1 MATDASPSMFSPW
14 PDRLRHS
21 AIILLAAGLA
31 LAALV
36 LFGEI
41 SAALAA
47 VVFVC
52 IAGAALVPWRLHN
65 AAASGD
71 EVLGINPVEAE
82 AVSAIVAGMPDPAVL
97 LDRAGRVIHL
107 NAAASQL
114 APALRKN
121 ELAQFALRSPDII
134 TALREAI
141 ATAEPR
147 RTTYLDHVPVD
158 RWMEL
163 IITPVS
169 VPTTFGGSDY
179 CMLMTFHDQT
189 PLRRV
194 EEMRADFVANASHEL
209 RTPLAALSG
218 FIDTLQGPAKD
229 DAKAR
234 ERFLG
239 IMHAQAT
246 RMARLIDDLLSL
258 SRVELSAHVRP
269 DTLVDIVPI
278 IRQVADGLEPLA
290 SERQVQIEIDL
301 PATPA
306 VIAGDREEL
315 LRLFE
320 NLIENALKYGASGG
334 KVMVSLMSAASPD
347 GAAEVRVVVRD
358 FGPGIAPEHL
368 PRLTERFYRVDVGD
382 SRAQGGTG
390 LGLSLVK
397 HIVNRHRGRLL
408 IESVPEKRR
417 HLHRLFSPDQDSDR
431 RIKPSIFI
439 GLASSSS
446 CHRTVVKAASTAPRR
461 AA

>member
-1 MATDASPSMFSPW
+1 MAIDDSSSSTFFAPW
-14 PDRLRHS
+14 PDRLRHA
-21 AIILLAAGLA
+21 AIILLVAAIALSVLVVLA
-31 LAALV
+31 EL
-36 LFGEI
+36 
-41 SAALAA
+41 SAARAAA
-47 VVFVC
+47 VFLC
-52 IAGAALVPWRLHN
+52 IAAAALVPWRLHN
-65 AAASGD
+65 AVTSREDVRG
-71 EVLGINPVEAE
+71 VNPVEAA
-82 AVSAIVAGMPDPAVL
+82 AVSAVVAGMPDPAVL
-97 LDRAGRVIHL
+97 LDRAGRVLHL
-107 NAAASQL
+107 NAAAAQL

-121 ELAQFALRSPDII
+121 ELAQFALRSPEII

-141 ATAEPR
+141 ATTEPR
-147 RTTYLDHVPVD
+147 RADYLEHVPVD

-163 IITPVS
+163 IITPVP
-169 VPTTFGGSDY
+169 VPTLFGGTDK
-179 CMLMTFHDQT
+179 CMLMTFHDLT

-269 DTLVDIVPI
+269 DTQVDLVPI

-290 SERQVQIEIDL
+290 SERRVEVDIDL
-301 PATPA
+301 PADP
-306 VIAGDREEL
+306 VPIAGDREEL

-334 KVMVSLMSAASPD
+334 KVMVSLTSAPSPD

-408 IESVPEKRR
+408 IESVPKHGAAFTACFPHAKAPADGENEG
-417 HLHRLFSPDQDSDR
+417 FSQ
-431 RIKPSIFI
+431 
-439 GLASSSS
+439 A
-446 CHRTVVKAASTAPRR
+446 
-461 AA
+461 

>member
-1 MATDASPSMFSPW
+1 MAIDDSSSSSIFAPW
-14 PDRLRHS
+14 PDRLRHA
-21 AIILLAAGLA
+21 AIILLAAALA
-31 LAALV
+31 LSVLVVLAELSLARAA
-36 LFGEI
+36 
-41 SAALAA
+41 A
-47 VVFVC
+47 VFVC
-52 IAGAALVPWRLHN
+52 IAAAALVPWRLHD
-65 AAASGD
+65 AVKSREDVRG
-71 EVLGINPVEAE
+71 VNPVEAA
-82 AVSAIVAGMPDPAVL
+82 AVSAVVAGMPDPAVL

-107 NAAASQL
+107 NAAAAQL

-121 ELAQFALRSPDII
+121 ELAQFALRSPEII

-141 ATAEPR
+141 ATSESR
-147 RTTYLDHVPVD
+147 RATYLDHVPVD

-163 IITPVS
+163 IVTPVP
-169 VPTTFGGSDY
+169 VPTLFGGTDK

-229 DAKAR
+229 DPNAR

-239 IMHAQAT
+239 IMHTQAT

-269 DTLVDIVPI
+269 DTLVDLVPI

-290 SERQVQIEIDL
+290 RERQVTIDIDL
-301 PATPA
+301 PDGP
-306 VIAGDREEL
+306 VPIAGDREEL

-334 KVMVSLMSAASPD
+334 KVIVSLALAVSQGLP
-347 GAAEVRVVVRD
+347 EVRVMVRD

-390 LGLSLVK
+390 LGLSLIK
-397 HIVNRHRGRLL
+397 HILNRHRGRLL
-408 IESVPEKRR
+408 IESALKEGAT
-417 HLHRLFSPDQDSDR
+417 F
-431 RIKPSIFI
+431 
-439 GLASSSS
+439 
-446 CHRTVVKAASTAPRR
+446 TACFPQVRPPTDG
-461 AA
+461 

>member
-1 MATDASPSMFSPW
+1 VVSRDDA
-14 PDRLRHS
+14 R
-21 AIILLAAGLA
+21 
-31 LAALV
+31 
-36 LFGEI
+36 
-41 SAALAA
+41 A
-47 VVFVC
+47 V
-52 IAGAALVPWRLHN
+52 
-65 AAASGD
+65 S
-71 EVLGINPVEAE
+71 PVESA
-82 AVSAIVAGMPDPAVL
+82 AVSAVVAGMPDPAVL
-97 LDRAGRVIHL
+97 LDRAGRVLHL
-107 NAAASQL
+107 NAAAAQL

-121 ELAQFALRSPDII
+121 ELAQFALRSPEII

-141 ATAEPR
+141 ATSEPR
-147 RTTYLDHVPVD
+147 RATYLDQVPVD

-163 IITPVS
+163 TVTPVS
-169 VPTTFGGSDY
+169 VPTLFGGSEK

-218 FIDTLQGPAKD
+218 FIDTLQGPARE

-269 DTLVDIVPI
+269 DVSVDIVPI

-290 SERQVQIEIDL
+290 RERQVEIEIDL
-301 PATPA
+301 PAEP
-306 VIAGDREEL
+306 VSIAGDREEL

-334 KVMVSLMSAASPD
+334 RVIVSLREGTSSE
-347 GAAEVRVVVRD
+347 GAPEVRIMVRD

-397 HIVNRHRGRLL
+397 HILNRHRGRLL
-408 IESVPEKRR
+408 IESVPKKGAV
-417 HLHRLFSPDQDSDR
+417 FTACFPQA
-431 RIKPSIFI
+431 KT
-439 GLASSSS
+439 SS
-446 CHRTVVKAASTAPRR
+446 AQ
-461 AA
+461 

>member
-1 MATDASPSMFSPW
+1 MALDESPAASFFSPW

-21 AIILLAAGLA
+21 ALILLAGGLA
-31 LAALV
+31 LTVLV
-36 LFGEI
+36 VFGEL
-41 SAALAA
+41 SPVRAAA
-47 VVFVC
+47 VFIC
-52 IAGAALVPWRLHN
+52 IAAAALVPWRLHD
-65 AAASGD
+65 AVASRED
-71 EVLGINPVEAE
+71 VRAINPVEAP
-82 AVSAIVAGMPDPAVL
+82 AVSAVVAGMPDPAVL
-97 LDRAGRVIHL
+97 LDRAGRVLHL
-107 NAAASQL
+107 NAAAAQL

-121 ELAQFALRSPDII
+121 ELAQFALRSPEII

-141 ATAEPR
+141 ATTESR
-147 RTTYLDHVPVD
+147 RATYLDHVPVD

-163 IITPVS
+163 IITPVP
-169 VPTTFGGSDY
+169 VPTLFGGTDK

-229 DAKAR
+229 DIKAR

-239 IMHAQAT
+239 IMHTQAT

-278 IRQVADGLEPLA
+278 IRQVADGLELLA
-290 SERQVQIEIDL
+290 RERQVVIEIDL
-301 PATPA
+301 PDTPVA
-306 VIAGDREEL
+306 IAGDREEL

-334 KVMVSLMSAASPD
+334 KVMVSLSLALSGE
-347 GAAEVRVVVRD
+347 GAPEIRVMVRD

-408 IESVPEKRR
+408 IESVPKNGATFTACFPQART
-417 HLHRLFSPDQDSDR
+417 P
-431 RIKPSIFI
+431 
-439 GLASSSS
+439 AS
-446 CHRTVVKAASTAPRR
+446 A
-461 AA
+461 

>member
-1 MATDASPSMFSPW
+1 MAIDAPTPSVSFYSPW

-21 AIILLAAGLA
+21 AIILLAAAMA
-31 LAALV
+31 LAVLVAL
-36 LFGEI
+36 GELSLLR
-41 SAALAA
+41 SAA
-47 VVFVC
+47 VFIC
-52 IAGAALVPWRLHN
+52 IAAAALVPWRLNN
-65 AAASGD
+65 AVASREDVRG
-71 EVLGINPVEAE
+71 VNPVEAA
-82 AVSAIVAGMPDPAVL
+82 AVSAVVAGMPDPAVL

-107 NAAASQL
+107 NAAAAQL

-121 ELAQFALRSPDII
+121 ELAQFALRSPEII

-141 ATAEPR
+141 ATTESR
-147 RTTYLDHVPVD
+147 RATYLDHVPVD

-163 IITPVS
+163 IVTPVP
-169 VPTTFGGSDY
+169 VPTLFGGTDK

-239 IMHAQAT
+239 IMHTQAT

-278 IRQVADGLEPLA
+278 ILQVVDGLEALA
-290 SERQVQIEIDL
+290 RERQVTIDIDL
-301 PATPA
+301 PEAPVA
-306 VIAGDREEL
+306 IAGDREEL

-334 KVMVSLMSAASPD
+334 KVVVSLSLATSGEGQP
-347 GAAEVRVVVRD
+347 EVRIMVRD

-408 IESVPEKRR
+408 IESVPKNGATFTACFP
-417 HLHRLFSPDQDSDR
+417 HAKTSS
-431 RIKPSIFI
+431 
-439 GLASSSS
+439 LA
-446 CHRTVVKAASTAPRR
+446 
-461 AA
+461 

>member
-1 MATDASPSMFSPW
+1 MALDAPSTSSPTIFTPW

-21 AIILLAAGLA
+21 AIILLAAALA
-31 LAALV
+31 LGALV
-36 LFGEI
+36 VFDELLPFR
-41 SAALAA
+41 AAA
-47 VVFVC
+47 VFLC
-52 IAGAALVPWRLHN
+52 IAAAALVPWRLHSTVV
-65 AAASGD
+65 AREDVRGA
-71 EVLGINPVEAE
+71 NPVEAP
-82 AVSAIVAGMPDPAVL
+82 AVSALVAGMPDPAVL

-107 NAAASQL
+107 NVAAAQL

-121 ELAQFALRSPDII
+121 ELAQFALRSPEII

-141 ATAEPR
+141 ATTEPR
-147 RTTYLDHVPVD
+147 RATYLDHVPVD
-158 RWMEL
+158 RWTEL
-163 IITPVS
+163 VITPVP
-169 VPTTFGGSDY
+169 VPTAFGGTDK
-179 CMLMTFHDQT
+179 CMLMTFHDLT

-229 DAKAR
+229 DVKAR

-239 IMHAQAT
+239 IMHTQAN

-269 DTLVDIVPI
+269 DTSVDLIPI

-290 SERQVQIEIDL
+290 RERQVVVETNL
-301 PATPA
+301 PEAPVA
-306 VIAGDREEL
+306 IPGDREEL

-334 KVMVSLMSAASPD
+334 RIIVSLASAISGEGTP
-347 GAAEVRVVVRD
+347 EIRVMVRD

-382 SRAQGGTG
+382 SRSQGGTG

-397 HIVNRHRGRLL
+397 HILSRHHGRLL
-408 IESVPEKRR
+408 IESVPKNGAT
-417 HLHRLFSPDQDSDR
+417 FTACFPQP
-431 RIKPSIFI
+431 K
-439 GLASSSS
+439 
-446 CHRTVVKAASTAPRR
+446 TASTI
-461 AA
+461 

>member
-1 MATDASPSMFSPW
+1 MCESGGTPAPDITNPMGRAGPMAIEAAPSSFYSPW

-21 AIILLAAGLA
+21 AIILLAAGMA
-31 LAALV
+31 LAVLVAL
-36 LFGEI
+36 GEL
-41 SAALAA
+41 SLLRAAA
-47 VVFVC
+47 VFIC
-52 IAGAALVPWRLHN
+52 IGAAALVPWRLNN
-65 AAASGD
+65 AVASRED
-71 EVLGINPVEAE
+71 VRVNPVEAA
-82 AVSAIVAGMPDPAVL
+82 AVSAVVAGMPDPAVL

-107 NAAASQL
+107 NAAAAQL

-121 ELAQFALRSPDII
+121 ELAQFALRSPEII

-141 ATAEPR
+141 ATSESR
-147 RTTYLDHVPVD
+147 RATYLDHVPVD

-163 IITPVS
+163 IVTPVP
-169 VPTTFGGSDY
+169 VPTLFGGTDK

-218 FIDTLQGPAKD
+218 FIDTLQGPAKED
-229 DAKAR
+229 VKAR

-239 IMHAQAT
+239 IMHTQAT

-278 IRQVADGLEPLA
+278 IRQVVDGLEPLA
-290 SERQVQIEIDL
+290 RERQVEIDIDL
-301 PATPA
+301 PEAP
-306 VIAGDREEL
+306 VSIAGDREEL

-320 NLIENALKYGASGG
+320 NLVENALKYGASGG
-334 KVMVSLMSAASPD
+334 KVIVSLTSATSGE
-347 GAAEVRVVVRD
+347 GAPEVRVMVRD

-408 IESVPEKRR
+408 IESVPKNGATFTACFPHART
-417 HLHRLFSPDQDSDR
+417 
-431 RIKPSIFI
+431 PSF
-439 GLASSSS
+439 G
-446 CHRTVVKAASTAPRR
+446 
-461 AA
+461 

>member
-1 MATDASPSMFSPW
+1 MAIDDTPSSFFSPW

-31 LAALV
+31 LAV
-36 LFGEI
+36 VVVFGEL
-41 SAALAA
+41 SPVRAAIIFL
-47 VVFVC
+47 C
-52 IAGAALVPWRLHN
+52 IAAAALVPWRLHDV
-65 AAASGD
+65 AASREDVRG
-71 EVLGINPVEAE
+71 VNPVETA

-107 NAAASQL
+107 NAAAAQL

-121 ELAQFALRSPDII
+121 ELAQFALRSPEII

-141 ATAEPR
+141 ATTEAR
-147 RTTYLDHVPVD
+147 RATYLDHVPID

-163 IITPVS
+163 MITPVP
-169 VPTTFGGSDY
+169 VPTNYGGIDK

-194 EEMRADFVANASHEL
+194 EEMRADFVANASHEM

-229 DAKAR
+229 DDKAR

-239 IMHAQAT
+239 IMHIQAT

-278 IRQVADGLEPLA
+278 IRQVVDGLEPLA
-290 SERQVQIEIDL
+290 RARQVEIDIDL
-301 PATPA
+301 PDTP
-306 VIAGDREEL
+306 VWIAGDREEL

-320 NLIENALKYGASGG
+320 NLVENALKYGASGG
-334 KVMVSLMSAASPD
+334 KVIVSLTLAVSGEGMP
-347 GAAEVRVVVRD
+347 EVRVVVRD

-408 IESVPEKRR
+408 IESVLKNGATFTACFPQAKT
-417 HLHRLFSPDQDSDR
+417 P
-431 RIKPSIFI
+431 
-439 GLASSSS
+439 ASS
-446 CHRTVVKAASTAPRR
+446 
-461 AA
+461 

>member
-1 MATDASPSMFSPW
+1 MGREPARMAIDAPSSSSSFYALW
-14 PDRLRHS
+14 PDRLRHA
-21 AIILLAAGLA
+21 AIILLAGGLA
-31 LAALV
+31 LAVLV
-36 LFGEI
+36 AFGEL
-41 SAALAA
+41 SPLRAAA
-47 VVFVC
+47 VFTC
-52 IAGAALVPWRLHN
+52 IALAALVPWRLHN
-65 AAASGD
+65 AVASREDVRG
-71 EVLGINPVEAE
+71 VNPVEGA
-82 AVSAIVAGMPDPAVL
+82 AVSAVVAGMPDPAVL

-107 NAAASQL
+107 NAAAAQL
-114 APALRKN
+114 APALRRN
-121 ELAQFALRSPDII
+121 ELAQFALRSPEII

-141 ATAEPR
+141 ATTETR
-147 RTTYLDHVPVD
+147 RATYLDHVPVD

-163 IITPVS
+163 IITPVP
-169 VPTTFGGSDY
+169 VPTLFGSTDK

-218 FIDTLQGPAKD
+218 FIDTLQGPARD
-229 DAKAR
+229 DATAR

-239 IMHAQAT
+239 IMHTQAT

-269 DTLVDIVPI
+269 DTLVDLVPI
-278 IRQVADGLEPLA
+278 IRQVVDGLEPLA
-290 SERQVQIEIDL
+290 RERQVAIDVDL
-301 PATPA
+301 PETP
-306 VIAGDREEL
+306 VSIAGDREEL

-320 NLIENALKYGASGG
+320 NLVENALKYGASGG
-334 KVMVSLMSAASPD
+334 KVVVSLTSALSGEGVP
-347 GAAEVRVVVRD
+347 EFRVMVRD

-408 IESVPEKRR
+408 IESVPKNGAV
-417 HLHRLFSPDQDSDR
+417 FTACFPQ
-431 RIKPSIFI
+431 
-439 GLASSSS
+439 A
-446 CHRTVVKAASTAPRR
+446 RTPVAV
-461 AA
+461 